1 MKNKK
6 KIKNKMIKERKK
18 YLILKNKKIYSL
30 LKLIFFFILKCDN
43 LFLSSSQIDFKNKK
57 KKKPS
62 LIVYCS
68 FLLLFSTNLKY
79 ISLINVLIIFIL

>member
-43 LFLSSSQIDFKNKK
+43 LFLSSSQIDFN
-57 KKKPS
+57 
-62 LIVYCS
+62 
-68 FLLLFSTNLKY
+68 N
-79 ISLINVLIIFIL
+79 